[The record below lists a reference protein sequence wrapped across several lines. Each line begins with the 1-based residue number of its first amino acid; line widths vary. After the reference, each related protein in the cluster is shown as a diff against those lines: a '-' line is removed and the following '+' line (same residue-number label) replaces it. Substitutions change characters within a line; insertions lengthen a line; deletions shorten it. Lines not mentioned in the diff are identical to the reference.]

1 MVKVLD
7 MENFAAHSR
16 RTAGFRLE
24 NRTIDE
30 TERQE
35 KERAGTKKR

>member
-16 RTAGFRLE
+16 RTAGFRLK
-24 NRTIDE
+24 NGIIDE
-30 TERQE
+30 TERRE
-35 KERAGTKKR
+35 KERVSAKKR

>member
-7 MENFAAHSR
+7 MENLAAR
-16 RTAGFRLE
+16 LRGTAGFRLE
-24 NRTIDE
+24 NRVIDG

-35 KERAGTKKR
+35 KERASAQKR